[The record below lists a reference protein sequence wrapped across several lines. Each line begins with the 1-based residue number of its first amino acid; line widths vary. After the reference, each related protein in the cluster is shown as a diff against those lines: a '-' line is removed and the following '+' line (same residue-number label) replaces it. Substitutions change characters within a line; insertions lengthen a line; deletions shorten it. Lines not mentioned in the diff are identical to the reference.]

1 MTKDNGKQFLWV
13 DKNKDVISCEETN
26 KVLNENFDE
35 IISVIQNS
43 FDDAV
48 LLGCDQDD
56 FKKKILNFMKE
67 LEFSI
72 GKK

>member
-1 MTKDNGKQFLWV
+1 MIKDNGKQFLWL
-13 DKNKDVISCEETN
+13 DKNQDVISCEETN

-35 IISVIQNS
+35 IISIIQNS

>member
-1 MTKDNGKQFLWV
+1 MIKDNGNQFLWL
-13 DKNKDVISCEETN
+13 DKNQDVISCEETN

-35 IISVIQNS
+35 IISIIQNS

>member
-56 FKKKILNFMKE
+56 FKKKILNFIKE

>member
-1 MTKDNGKQFLWV
+1 MIKDNGKQFLWL
-13 DKNKDVISCEETN
+13 DKNQDVISCEETN

-35 IISVIQNS
+35 ITSIIQNS